1 MSNHVQWDPLYSVGN
16 EALDSQ
22 HKAILAQC
30 NALSDYTADPSQAA
44 EQRFRAVFTEL
55 LTNVREHFSTEE
67 ALLSIAVY
75 PALDEHREALDEFE
89 ELVANII
96 TTDNFDMSEIQRFL
110 VLWWIG
116 HMIDSFKKRRAFV
129 EK

>member
-1 MSNHVQWDPLYSVGN
+1 M
-16 EALDSQ
+16 
-22 HKAILAQC
+22 
-30 NALSDYTADPSQAA
+30 
-44 EQRFRAVFTEL
+44 
-55 LTNVREHFSTEE
+55 REHFSTEE

-89 ELVANII
+89 ELVANVI